1 VPDGVV
7 EVSSKSKFS
16 RTFNYRKDVPDMPRL
31 AKAIHNRR
39 EHTRSRREL
48 SRAIINA
55 PTPALRDEL
64 ILLAQRDDGRDS

>member
-1 VPDGVV
+1 
-7 EVSSKSKFS
+7 
-16 RTFNYRKDVPDMPRL
+16 MPRL
-31 AKAIHNRR
+31 AKAINNRR
-39 EHTRSRREL
+39 EHTRGRREL